1 MVDANEFKTVTFV
14 ARRSLAP
21 AIVLASS
28 KEPSVTF
35 VRAWLAG
42 LSRADTT
49 VLLIDVPDEPTGKSQ
64 TGLDDLLRR
73 IVSSWEAEIFI
84 GSASGNLKPMSL
96 SQVLVQR
103 GFDLVVVA
111 PKTWLRTY
119 RVAAGLKTFIKIVQP
134 RTSDCGP
141 ERELEL
147 NHANPLSNKCWTKP
161 PEHTKV
167 RAFGVNL
174 DEVNV

>member
-1 MVDANEFKTVTFV
+1 MA
-14 ARRSLAP
+14 
-21 AIVLASS
+21 
-28 KEPSVTF
+28 
-35 VRAWLAG
+35 
-42 LSRADTT
+42 
-49 VLLIDVPDEPTGKSQ
+49 
-64 TGLDDLLRR
+64 RR
-73 IVSSWEAEIFI
+73 IVTPFNMGRIH
-84 GSASGNLKPMSL
+84 LP
-96 SQVLVQR
+96 
-103 GFDLVVVA
+103 D
-111 PKTWLRTY
+111 